1 METQKEQYKFSVVI
15 PVYNAKEF
23 LAETVDSVLKQDIG
37 FIENI
42 QIILVNDGSTDGSEE
57 LCLAYQRQFPANIIA
72 VSQKNSG
79 VSAARNLGM
88 NYVKGKYVNFLD
100 SDDKWSPNAFSSVY
114 AFFESHE
121 KEIDLI
127 SCKQE
132 FFEAQTGLHPLSRDK
147 FEKSRVID
155 ILDEYAMV
163 QLHVSASF
171 VKASVMAQYEFDP
184 DMRYGE
190 DALYVNEV
198 ILQKQKYGVVS
209 EPTHYYRKRA
219 NQSSAIQGRE
229 REYEWYFKT
238 PHKFYGRL
246 MERSMEKWG
255 VVIPYIQYLTCY
267 DMQWRLND
275 RIGEFMPDED
285 QKRYLAIVKELLAK
299 CEDDIILMQKSISGK
314 KKLYL
319 LSIKYGEDTRK
330 KLYQL
335 DGKTYWNNILVNLPS
350 EEEAQEEKAETRKI
364 ETEDVPYRYTFSV
377 IVQTTGEGKLDATM
391 QSLREQT
398 ISFSEQIQVI
408 LCTKRKNIFAYA
420 KYLEK
425 NVSICRK
432 LNVKKLKGRTIT
444 CVKEGQVWSPNT
456 FAEAEKM
463 FQTYTG
469 ELSIL
474 LEEMKAKEP
483 QNHVVQMKNHAAG
496 FQEDIGKYFFR
507 RDRDGLL
514 KKLLLSED
522 KWERLDVLI
531 QILMKQ
537 KKIGILENCS
547 VSGRKVHIPNT
558 KETYMEVI
566 PHLWEKRKEQIAV
579 YGENYQKHF
588 DMIFMCQLAETM
600 KEDCTKVLSEDE
612 LKWYRN
618 WAKGVLTQLDD
629 YLIYKGNMN
638 GATRVY
644 AFSLKYNCNVQE
656 HFILRSGR
664 LIFRNMAFYNMK
676 QSKIITIAEE
686 TETENGKV
694 LTLHVNV
701 PLPKEKI
708 DFVCCNGVN
717 EYPLIYQK
725 DTKKATKCLGEV
737 IMQER
742 EYTCQI
748 PKEEKAETLHVLGR
762 YEQLYP
768 VWLEWA
774 K

>member
-1 METQKEQYKFSVVI
+1 MEAKKEQYKFSVVI
-15 PVYNAKEF
+15 PVYNAKGF
-23 LAETVDSVLKQDIG
+23 LAETVDSVLNQDIG
-37 FIENI
+37 FNENI

-57 LCLAYQRQFPANIIA
+57 LCLAYQRQFPSNIIA

-121 KEIDLI
+121 NEVDLV

-147 FEKSRVID
+147 FETSRVID

-171 VKASVMAQYEFDP
+171 VKASVMSQYEFDP
-184 DMRYGE
+184 GMRYGE

-209 EPTHYYRKRA
+209 EPTHFYRKRA

-246 MERSMEKWG
+246 MEQSMEKWG

-275 RIGEFMPDED
+275 RIGEFMSEED

-330 KLYQL
+330 KLYRL
-335 DGKTYWNNILVNLPS
+335 DGKTYWNNIPVNLPS
-350 EEEAQEEKAETRKI
+350 EEEPEETKDQT
-364 ETEDVPYRYTFSV
+364 TEPEDEPYRYAFSV
-377 IVQTTGEGKLDATM
+377 VVQTTGEGKLDATM

-398 ISFSEQIQVI
+398 LSFSEQIQVI

-420 KYLEK
+420 KYLAK
-425 NVSICRK
+425 NVSVCRS
-432 LNVKKLKGRTIT
+432 LNEKKLKGRAVV
-444 CVKEGQVWSPNT
+444 CAREGQVWSKNT

-463 FQTYTG
+463 FQTYPG
-469 ELSIL
+469 KLSLL
-474 LEEMKAKEP
+474 LEEAKAKEP
-483 QNHVVQMKNHAAG
+483 QNHVVDLKEHAAV

-507 RDRDGLL
+507 RDLDDLRGR
-514 KKLLLSED
+514 LLLTED
-522 KWERLDVLI
+522 KWERLDLLT
-531 QILMKQ
+531 QILMRQ
-537 KKIGILENCS
+537 ERIGILENCS
-547 VSGRKVHIPNT
+547 VSGKKVRFPHT
-558 KETYMEVI
+558 KETYLEKL
-566 PHLWEKRKEQIAV
+566 PHLWEKRKEQIAA
-579 YGENYQKHF
+579 YGETYRNNL
-588 DMIFMCQLAETM
+588 DMIFMYQLAETM
-600 KEDCTKVLSEDE
+600 KEDCTKVLSEEE
-612 LKWYRN
+612 LNRYCSWVKE
-618 WAKGVLTQLDD
+618 VLMQLDD

-638 GATRVY
+638 GAARVG
-644 AFSLKYNCNVQE
+644 AFSLKYDCNVQE
-656 HFILRSGR
+656 HFVLRSGR
-664 LIFRNMAFYNMK
+664 LMFRNMAFYNLK
-676 QSKIITIAEE
+676 QSKIITIAVE
-686 TETENGKV
+686 TETEHGKV
-694 LTLHVNV
+694 LTLHVSV
-701 PLPKEKI
+701 PLPREKM
-708 DFVCCNGVN
+708 DFVCCNGTN
-717 EYPLIYQK
+717 EYPLVYQK
-725 DTKKATKCLGEV
+725 DTDHVTKSLGEV
-737 IMQER
+737 VIQER

-768 VWLEWA
+768 VWLECS
-774 K
+774 